1 MRTSL
6 VRLMLFCWLLLAY
19 DLRGEPAAS
28 TGKLLVQFA
37 ALLHSEA
44 NATVLVRT
52 SPDNSCLKEPISP
65 FESIPQVVWNERIH
79 VTFLRYWGDHV
90 CVETYVESDSG
101 AVSFSSNSYQ
111 TAMGTV
117 TGATKYNNDKSLAF
131 LIRSSSDWEK
141 LLLSVPRF
149 ASLKAVESMTSRSG
163 DLRASARR
171 FREHA
176 AEILGDSRADP
187 PRNQEV
193 VHKPDASPFSKLP
206 VVVYIMFLVL
216 LLSACAVGFSWG
228 KKNRYRRGV
237 EGNDK
242 QGPVAVPEA
251 PRELSG
257 DSLEETEA
265 GKDASFSE
273 AIAAFKHENVSDAYI
288 EVVTKSARV
297 LFVELEKNRDPGSL
311 RKVRHYLAEK
321 MTEWREKHPDQN

>member
-1 MRTSL
+1 
-6 VRLMLFCWLLLAY
+6 
-19 DLRGEPAAS
+19 
-28 TGKLLVQFA
+28 
-37 ALLHSEA
+37 
-44 NATVLVRT
+44 
-52 SPDNSCLKEPISP
+52 
-65 FESIPQVVWNERIH
+65 
-79 VTFLRYWGDHV
+79 
-90 CVETYVESDSG
+90 
-101 AVSFSSNSYQ
+101 
-111 TAMGTV
+111 MGTV
-117 TGATKYNNDKSLAF
+117 TEATKYNNDKSLAF

-193 VHKPDASPFSKLP
+193 VHKLAASPFGKLP
-206 VVVYIMFLVL
+206 LVVYIIFLVL
-216 LLSACAVGFSWG
+216 TLSACAVGFSWG
-228 KKNRYRRGV
+228 KRNRYRTAV
-237 EGNDK
+237 EGNDQ
-242 QGPVAVPEA
+242 QGPVAVTQA
-251 PRELSG
+251 PHELSG
-257 DSLEETEA
+257 ASVEEGEA
-265 GKDASFSE
+265 EKDASFSE
-273 AIAAFKHENVSDAYI
+273 AIATFKNENVSDAYI